1 MNGCIYYM
9 YYSYD
14 FYDSYDY
21 EDLGD
26 KEPGQVKSHIFQ
38 LHVFVVPIPPICR
51 IIIIIIII
59 KQLWQNQMI
68 RILYKNSLSTS
79 APYFWKYFI
88 VFGLDMTLILFS
100 KSDLKQCKNHM
111 FPPLQPFA
119 FIHCWDLFIDAANQ
133 VWL

>member
-1 MNGCIYYM
+1 M
-9 YYSYD
+9 YDYILYDLFYD
-14 FYDSYDY
+14 F
-21 EDLGD
+21 LRIMVMT
-26 KEPGQVKSHIFQ
+26 KPGQVKSHIFQ

-51 IIIIIIII
+51 IIIIIII

-133 VWL
+133 LWF